1 MQKWVKKFRR
11 YWKCIISKKVSS
23 AEKIYKYFFGYLY
36 NDHKVKPLHIML
48 SKTRFMLKVMMHKL
62 NGCISWDD
70 DLLEK
75 QDYHSDLT

>member
-1 MQKWVKKFRR
+1 
-11 YWKCIISKKVSS
+11 
-23 AEKIYKYFFGYLY
+23 
-36 NDHKVKPLHIML
+36 ML